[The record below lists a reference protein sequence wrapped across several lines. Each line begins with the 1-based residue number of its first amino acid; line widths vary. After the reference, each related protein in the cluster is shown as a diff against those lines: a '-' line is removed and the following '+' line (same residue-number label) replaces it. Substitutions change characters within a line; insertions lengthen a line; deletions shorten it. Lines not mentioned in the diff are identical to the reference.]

1 MRDLKKKLT
10 AKHVGR
16 RREGLPF
23 ARFLMVLSSFSPLF
37 ILWALRGNSVIP
49 EQWFTVSCLSL
60 AVLPTAALCYREY
73 KARKNHD
80 ERELVAGTSDDH
92 RSHVLVYLFTMLLPF
107 YHQDPETCRVM
118 LSMILALA
126 FIVFLFCHLNLHYMN
141 VLFALRH
148 YQVFTITPP
157 DDGNP
162 HSGKEKFVLITKR
175 QCLSPGERFRAYR
188 LSDAVYIE
196 D

>member
-1 MRDLKKKLT
+1 M
-10 AKHVGR
+10 
-16 RREGLPF
+16 
-23 ARFLMVLSSFSPLF
+23 
-37 ILWALRGNSVIP
+37 
-49 EQWFTVSCLSL
+49 

-80 ERELVAGTSDDH
+80 KRELVAGTSDDH
-92 RSHVLVYLFTMLLPF
+92 RSHVLVYLFAMLLPF
-107 YHQDPETCRVM
+107 YHQDPATLRDL
-118 LSMILALA
+118 LSMILALV
-126 FIVFLFCHLNLHYMN
+126 FIVFLFYHLDLHYMN

-148 YQVFTITPP
+148 YQVFTVTPP

-162 HSGKEKFVLITKR
+162 HSGKKKFVLITKR
-175 QCLSPGERFRAYR
+175 QRLSPGERFHAYR

>member
-1 MRDLKKKLT
+1 MRNLKKLT

-16 RREGLPF
+16 RREGLRF
-23 ARFLMVLSSFSPLF
+23 ARLLMVLSSFFPLF
-37 ILWALRGNSVIP
+37 VLWALRGSNVIP
-49 EQWFTVSCLSL
+49 KPWFTVSCLLL
-60 AVLPTAALCYREY
+60 AVLPTAALYYREY

-80 ERELVAGTSDDH
+80 KRELVAGTSDDH
-92 RSHVLVYLFTMLLPF
+92 RSHVLVYLFTILLPF
-107 YHQDPETCRVM
+107 YHQDLATLCDM

-126 FIVFLFCHLNLHYMN
+126 FIVFLFYRLNLHYMN
-141 VLFALRH
+141 FLFALRH
-148 YQVFTITPP
+148 YQVFTVTPP

-175 QCLSPGERFRAYR
+175 QRLSPGERFHAYR

-196 D
+196 G